1 MVQSYLMNSTAS
13 ETIAELHD
21 LFRSRR
27 LTLSVAESC
36 TGGLVSHYLTLL
48 PGASDFFVAGI
59 VAYSESAKKDILGV
73 SQRIIDSC
81 GMISEETAREMVHR
95 MRLLAGSDYSLA
107 TTGNL
112 GPNALEGKERGL
124 VYVAASTEDKT
135 SVRRLLLTQDRNENK
150 RDAANAALQLLIDFA
165 KSNEEDIP

>member
-1 MVQSYLMNSTAS
+1 MNSGAS
-13 ETIAELHD
+13 ESMGEVHD
-21 LFRSRR
+21 FFRSRR

-59 VAYSESAKKDILGV
+59 VAYSEAAKRDILGV
-73 SQRIIDSC
+73 SPLTIDSC
-81 GMISEETAREMVHR
+81 GMISEETAREMAHR

-112 GPNALEGKERGL
+112 GPDALEGKERGL
-124 VYVAASTEDKT
+124 VYIAAGSQEKT
-135 SVRRLLLTQDRNENK
+135 SVRRLLLSRGRSENK
-150 RDAANAALQLLIDFA
+150 VDAANAALQFLIEFA
-165 KSNEEDIP
+165 KSHEEDTP